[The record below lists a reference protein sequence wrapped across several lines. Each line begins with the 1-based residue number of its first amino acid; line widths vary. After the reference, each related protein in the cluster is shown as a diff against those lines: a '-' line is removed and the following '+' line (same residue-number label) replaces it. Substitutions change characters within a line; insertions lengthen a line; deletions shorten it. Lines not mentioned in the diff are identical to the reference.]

1 MLRSHRSAVVAVGC
15 AAAGAA
21 LFGAAAGGVVAVDDE
36 LRAVT
41 PPARFETVELR
52 QELVRDAHPSSD
64 CHAPRRVTYSHRD
77 GEV

>member
-1 MLRSHRSAVVAVGC
+1 MLRSHRSAVVAITS

-21 LFGAAAGGVVAVDDE
+21 IFGAAAGGVVAVDDE

-41 PPARFETVELR
+41 PAARFETVGYR
-52 QELVRDAHPSSD
+52 QEVVRDVRLSHD
-64 CHAPRRVTYSHRD
+64 CPATRRAPHSPND